1 MEDQAASRRA
11 IAGEHNAS
19 FTTVHRNLPLSFSA
33 PLDIPACFEDPPR
46 NATVDISNAFVQL
59 QEIPGHLDKN
69 DIETIQQI
77 VSPSRVQQQGESPRT
92 ALLQHELGDTNYL
105 REVII
110 ANHPLLPHIQNAMV
124 ERHRLDYAHI
134 HSLNVGMRHVD
145 EVLLDA
151 LRLLA
156 EDPSFGTLQNTL
168 DTEAKVLIDETTRHG
183 KNEHQEMKPDD
194 QQTTSA
200 SATPQRRKRPKPK
213 SSRPS
218 KRGATP
224 ACVQQVLKDWLFTH
238 AQCPYPGEEEKAILC
253 QQTGLSMHQLNN
265 WFINARRRIL
275 PAYLKSL
282 EKE

>member
-11 IAGEHNAS
+11 MAGEHNAS
-19 FTTVHRNLPLSFSA
+19 FTTVHRNLPLSFAA

-46 NATVDISNAFVQL
+46 NATVDISNAFGQL
-59 QEIPGHLDKN
+59 QEIPGLLDKT

-77 VSPSRVQQQGESPRT
+77 VSPSRAQQGESSSST
-92 ALLQHELGDTNYL
+92 ALLQRELGDTNYL

-124 ERHRLDYAHI
+124 ERHKLDYAHI

-168 DTEAKVLIDETTRHG
+168 DTEAKVLIDETARHG
-183 KNEHQEMKPDD
+183 KNECQDTKPD
-194 QQTTSA
+194 QQTPSTSN
-200 SATPQRRKRPKPK
+200 TPQRKRPKSK
-213 SSRPS
+213 SSRQN
-218 KRGATP
+218 KRGAAP
-224 ACVQQVLKDWLFTH
+224 ACIQQVLKDWLFTH
-238 AQCPYPGEEEKAILC
+238 ANCPYPGDEEKAHLC
-253 QQTGLSMHQLNN
+253 QQTGLSLHQLNN